1 MTSGPLEA
9 LHTLVRAQGMDLLG
23 AFVPEPDDLVPALA
37 AGRAAGSLVLVGMAG
52 SALWP
57 HFSRSAEYL
66 DGQADPMDRWS
77 KRIGHDAA
85 TRLGGLALFPSD
97 GPPYL
102 PFQRWARRASA
113 SEPSVL
119 GLLIHPEFG
128 LWHALRFAL
137 ALPQQLG
144 QHEVRGPAAS
154 LDLCRHC
161 DGQPCLSACPVKA
174 FTGTA
179 YKVDDCAGWLHGGQ
193 GQDCMA
199 RGCQARRACPVG
211 ADWRYDDAHAAFHMK
226 AFAERH
232 SG

>member
-1 MTSGPLEA
+1 MSPQLARHG
-9 LHTLVRAQGMDLLG
+9 LHLLG
-23 AFVPEPDDLVPALA
+23 GFEPQAADEVPTLTDGTPARWLA
-37 AGRAAGSLVLVGMAG
+37 LVGMAG
-52 SALWP
+52 SAIWP
-57 HFSRSAEYL
+57 HFSQSPEYL
-66 DGQADPMDRWS
+66 DGRPDPMDRWS
-77 KRIGHDAA
+77 KRIGLDSAA
-85 TRLGGLALFPSD
+85 RLGGRALFPSD

-102 PFQRWARRASA
+102 PFQRWTRRACR

-137 ALPQQLG
+137 ALPQAPG
-144 QHEVRGPAAS
+144 QHKVHGPASS

-179 YKVDDCAGWLHGGQ
+179 YKVDDCAGWLHGEH

-211 ADWRYDDAHAAFHMK
+211 VDWRYGDAHAAFHMK
-226 AFAERH
+226 AFAETHR
-232 SG
+232 G